1 MQRYKFRLRASMCIV
16 LHGSCL
22 IIASERSVGSLP
34 ARSSVISEERLHRE
48 KLEEAS
54 FLQYMTMRR
63 QRAQSE
69 QMFIL
74 PLEACHRAG
83 LIQTE
88 HVCSVALIDD
98 FRKQMS
104 VLQQLQLDSYRL
116 RAELLLRNVSFVH

>member
-1 MQRYKFRLRASMCIV
+1 MLYKTSICIA
-16 LHGSCL
+16 LHGACM
-22 IIASERSVGSLP
+22 IVASERSVGSLP
-34 ARSSVISEERLHRE
+34 ARSPVISEERLHRE

-54 FLQYMTMRR
+54 FLQYMTMCR

-88 HVCSVALIDD
+88 HACSVVLIDD

-104 VLQQLQLDSYRL
+104 VWQQFQLDSYRL
-116 RAELLLRNVSFVH
+116 KAELLLRNVSFVH